1 VNPTSVVS
9 INRADVTYEVFDDEV
24 VLINFRSGSYFSVGG
39 SGRDIVQGLAVRE
52 MAIEDLLRLVESR
65 STGDAPAMAAAIES
79 FLADLEREGLVSV
92 LDALPGSA
100 GAGPTPGTG
109 PATTSAAVERCPF
122 EPPILRAY
130 DDMQAL
136 LLLDPIH
143 EVDESGW
150 PSVKPAPPGPRK

>member
-1 VNPTSVVS
+1 MNPPSVVS

-39 SGRDIVQGLAVRE
+39 SGRDIVQALADRD
-52 MAIEDLLRLVESR
+52 MAVDDLLRLIEER
-65 STGDAPAMAAAIES
+65 CTGDGRTMEAAIEP
-79 FLADLEREGLVSV
+79 FLADLEREGLV
-92 LDALPGSA
+92 LM
-100 GAGPTPGTG
+100 GAVPG
-109 PATTSAAVERCPF
+109 PASSAASGRPETTIDRRPF
-122 EPPILRAY
+122 EPPVLRAY

-150 PSVKPAPPGPRK
+150 PNVRPAPPGTRE

>member
-1 VNPTSVVS
+1 VNPPSVVS

-39 SGRDIVQGLAVRE
+39 SGRGIVQAVADRE
-52 MAIEDLLRLVESR
+52 TAIADLLRLVEAR
-65 STGDAPAMAAAIES
+65 YTGDMPAMTAAIET
-79 FLADLEREGLVSV
+79 FIADLEREGLVAV
-92 LDALPGSA
+92 LDAAPANPGRGS
-100 GAGPTPGTG
+100 TP
-109 PATTSAAVERCPF
+109 AAPP
-122 EPPILRAY
+122 EPPIERRAFDPPVLRAY

-150 PSVKPAPPGPRK
+150 PNVKPAPPGGRE